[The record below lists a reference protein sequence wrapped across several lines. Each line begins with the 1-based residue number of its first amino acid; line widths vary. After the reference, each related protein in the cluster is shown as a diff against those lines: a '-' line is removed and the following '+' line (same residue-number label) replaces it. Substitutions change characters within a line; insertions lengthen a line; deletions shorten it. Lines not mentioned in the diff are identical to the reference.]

1 MTRRLA
7 GSARAAVRS
16 GPVASVWRSRPG
28 SSGSAVSARRP
39 RVHQFTAVLADR
51 DAVGAHTLAL
61 HRLLAEDLGC
71 EAEIFAAQRV
81 GATWRLGRDFRDHPE
96 CPRPDLLIYQA
107 SVGSPVADYLLTRP
121 EPLVVYYHG
130 VTPAEHFDDWDPA
143 MAAAA
148 RWGRVQLGRLGSLAG
163 LGLAGSGFA
172 ARELAAAGVGEV
184 VVVPPL
190 FDVAVW
196 AGPVGG
202 SAGSGGSAGPSGGAG
217 PAGGAGPVGGVG
229 SAEGLRVGLGLGVG
243 PVWLF
248 VGRVVPNK
256 GFHDLLAAFAVFR
269 GVWGPGARLVLAGS
283 GSEGSY
289 GVALRGLAQGLGLG
303 DSVVWAGSVSGSVL
317 AGWYGA
323 ADVFV
328 CLSDHEGFG
337 VPLAEAMGAGLP
349 VVAFDAGAVAGTLGG
364 AGVLLGDKS
373 PTAVAAAV
381 GRVVGDGGLRD
392 RLVAAGRRR
401 AAELHPDRSAE
412 VYADALAPRLGV
424 GP

>member
-7 GSARAAVRS
+7 GPARAAVRL
-16 GPVASVWRSRPG
+16 
-28 SSGSAVSARRP
+28 GSAVSARRSRPGAPGPAAPTRRP

-71 EAEIFAAQRV
+71 DAEIFAAQRV
-81 GATWRLGRDFRDHPE
+81 GATRRLGRDFRDHPE
-96 CPRPDLLIYQA
+96 CPRPDLVIYQA

-121 EPLVVYYHG
+121 EPLAVYYHG

-172 ARELAAAGVGEV
+172 ASELAAAGVGEV
-184 VVVPPL
+184 VVVAPL
-190 FDVAVW
+190 FDAAVW
-196 AGPVGG
+196 AAPAGGSAGGGAAGSGAGVSADGADPVGG
-202 SAGSGGSAGPSGGAG
+202 SAG
-217 PAGGAGPVGGVG
+217 
-229 SAEGLRVGLGLGVG
+229 GLRVGLGSGAG

-269 GVWGPGARLVLAGS
+269 GVWGAGARLVLAGS

-303 DSVVWAGSVSGSVL
+303 GSVVWAGSVPGEVL

-337 VPLAEAMGAGLP
+337 VPLVEALGAGLP

-373 PTAVAAAV
+373 PAAVAAAV
-381 GRVVGDGGLRD
+381 GRVLEDGGLRD
-392 RLVAAGRRR
+392 RLVAGGRRR

-412 VYADALAPRLGV
+412 IYADALRPLLRN
-424 GP
+424 P

>member
-1 MTRRLA
+1 MT
-7 GSARAAVRS
+7 
-16 GPVASVWRSRPG
+16 
-28 SSGSAVSARRP
+28 RRP

-71 EAEIFAAQRV
+71 DAEIFAAQRV
-81 GATWRLGRDFRDHPE
+81 GATRRLARDFRDHPE
-96 CPRPDLLIYQA
+96 CPQPDLVIYQA

-130 VTPAEHFDDWDPA
+130 VTPAEHFDGWDPA

-148 RWGRVQLGRLGSLAG
+148 GWGRVQLGRLGPLAG
-163 LGLAGSGFA
+163 LGLAGSGFTA
-172 ARELAAAGVGEV
+172 SELAGAGVGEAV
-184 VVVPPL
+184 VAPPL
-190 FDVAVW
+190 FDAAGVW
-196 AGPVGG
+196 AVDAGVASVLRDGL
-202 SAGSGGSAGPSGGAG
+202 GSGA
-217 PAGGAGPVGGVG
+217 
-229 SAEGLRVGLGLGVG
+229 G

-269 GVWGPGARLVLAGS
+269 EWWGEGARLVLAGS
-283 GSEGSY
+283 DAGGAY
-289 GVALRGLAQGLGLG
+289 GAALRALAEDLGLG

-317 AGWYGA
+317 AGWYSA

-364 AGVLLGDKS
+364 AGMLLRDKS
-373 PTAVAAAV
+373 PAAVAAAV
-381 GRVVGDGGLRD
+381 GRVLEDGVLRD
-392 RLVAAGRRR
+392 RLTAAGRHR
-401 AAELHPDRSAE
+401 AAQLHPYRSA
-412 VYADALAPRLGV
+412 VTYADALGPLLNPRSR
-424 GP
+424 

>member
-16 GPVASVWRSRPG
+16 GPVASAWRSRPG
-28 SSGSAVSARRP
+28 GSGSAVSARRP

-51 DAVGAHTLAL
+51 DAVGGHTLAL

-143 MAAAA
+143 MAAVA
-148 RWGRVQLGRLGSLAG
+148 RWGGVQLGRLGSLAG

-190 FDVAVW
+190 FDAAVW
-196 AGPVGG
+196 AGPVGEA
-202 SAGSGGSAGPSGGAG
+202 AGSGGSAGPSDGAG
-217 PAGGAGPVGGVG
+217 PAGSAGPVGGVG
-229 SAEGLRVGLGLGVG
+229 SAEGLRVGLGSGAG

-269 GVWGPGARLVLAGS
+269 GLAGEGARLVLAGS

-289 GVALRGLAQGLGLG
+289 GVALRGLAGGLGLG

-373 PTAVAAAV
+373 PAAVAAAV
-381 GRVVGDGGLRD
+381 GRVLEDGALRD

-412 VYADALAPRLGV
+412 VYADALRPLLRN
-424 GP
+424 P